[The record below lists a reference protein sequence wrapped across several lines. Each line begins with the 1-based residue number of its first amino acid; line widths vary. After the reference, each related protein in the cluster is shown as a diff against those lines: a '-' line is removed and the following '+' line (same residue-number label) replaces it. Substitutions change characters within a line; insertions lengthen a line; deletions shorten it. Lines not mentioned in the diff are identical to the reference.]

1 MNDRIGPKKVENEKT
16 VELRSFIAA
25 SSNTGSIKK
34 KKQKLGNTNNL
45 YMQIAPEKDWQH
57 W

>member
-25 SSNTGSIKK
+25 SSNIGSI
-34 KKQKLGNTNNL
+34 
-45 YMQIAPEKDWQH
+45 DFF
-57 W
+57 